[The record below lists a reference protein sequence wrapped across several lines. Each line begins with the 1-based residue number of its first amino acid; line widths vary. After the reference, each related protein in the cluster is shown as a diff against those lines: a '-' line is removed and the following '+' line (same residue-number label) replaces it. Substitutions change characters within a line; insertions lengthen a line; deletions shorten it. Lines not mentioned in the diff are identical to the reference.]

1 MILGS
6 SFTLFRYKE
15 KDNKTIDFI
24 YLNRKDREE
33 IMYYMIGAI
42 MVVIGVCLIIA
53 GFIINDDTAIVLIAW
68 GWAGV
73 ILGTIMMVALSD
85 KNINENKTINK
96 NSTKIETVTET
107 QTESAANSAIKVAL
121 MQNYPEAEIIS
132 NENDLQHGIFIYNN
146 ENYSFEVEDNILFIK
161 QDKKLI
167 KYIYLN

>member
-1 MILGS
+1 MCYIIG
-6 SFTLFRYKE
+6 
-15 KDNKTIDFI
+15 I
-24 YLNRKDREE
+24 
-33 IMYYMIGAI
+33 IMF
-42 MVVIGVCLIIA
+42 VIGICLIIA
-53 GFIINDDTAIVLIAW
+53 GLIINDSTDEGIVLFAW
-68 GWAGV
+68 GLAGV
-73 ILGTIMMVALSD
+73 IVGTIMTGTALID
-85 KNINENKTINK
+85 KNINENKTINE
-96 NSTKIETVTET
+96 NSTEIEAVTKT

>member
-1 MILGS
+1 MC
-6 SFTLFRYKE
+6 FV
-15 KDNKTIDFI
+15 
-24 YLNRKDREE
+24 
-33 IMYYMIGAI
+33 IGAI
-42 MVVIGVCLIIA
+42 VFVIGVCGLIA
-53 GFIINDDTAIVLIAW
+53 GYIIDDDMYIVLFVW
-68 GWAGV
+68 GWIGV
-73 ILGTIMMVALSD
+73 LLGILMIAVALPD
-85 KNINENKTINK
+85 KNINKNKTINE
-96 NSTKIETVTET
+96 NSTEIEVVTET